1 MSMPCGTMSMA
12 WMPMCGQSWIGA
24 AASFLGMWTV
34 MMAAMMLPSLLPML
48 ARYRRSVGRAG
59 AFSSALLTIPVAA
72 GYLMIWTL
80 LGVAVYPLGT
90 AIVAATMRYPGLE
103 RAVPMAIGLVVLTV
117 GALQLTPWKAHHL
130 ACCRGGSCH
139 GAPRGGP
146 APASN
151 TFTALRHGMRL
162 GIHCSQCCAGLTAL
176 LLVSGI
182 MDVPAMAGVTAG
194 ITLERLAP
202 AGERIARITGVVL
215 IGAGSFLTLR
225 AAGLG

>member
-1 MSMPCGTMSMA
+1 MDAMAMPGGWTMAGSMSWLPA
-12 WMPMCGQSWIGA
+12 CGQTWIGA

-117 GALQLTPWKAHHL
+117 GALQ
-130 ACCRGGSCH
+130 
-139 GAPRGGP
+139 
-146 APASN
+146 
-151 TFTALRHGMRL
+151 
-162 GIHCSQCCAGLTAL
+162 
-176 LLVSGI
+176 
-182 MDVPAMAGVTAG
+182 
-194 ITLERLAP
+194 
-202 AGERIARITGVVL
+202 
-215 IGAGSFLTLR
+215 
-225 AAGLG
+225 